1 MIRDSLVFWQKSKF
15 ALHLHANFHDSLK
28 NIEKNS
34 HVFHNNSYICKLN
47 YKIGIKGYSLA
58 IKRIEMENNEQ
69 LTQNPAIEGG
79 IENETT
85 TSKAATKAI
94 DGNEK
99 KKIVK
104 LIQPSILPGK
114 VKVEV
119 NTLVAEMIAETAPV
133 ADEVMPEMVDAAEPD
148 EDELVEDNADLD
160 GLNKLQ
166 LVEMLEELVQDS
178 DVQNIK
184 DKVAAIRLH
193 FNKLNKEDMDNELDQ
208 FLQGGGEAESFQHVE
223 DPIEQRFN
231 AAFGIFKAN
240 RAKQNEDMEKQKVE
254 NLAKKQAILDELK
267 EIIASD
273 DSLKKTYDDF
283 RALQDRW
290 KEIGPV
296 PAAENSNLWNNYH
309 FLVEKFFD
317 KVRIGRELRDLDM
330 KKNLDAKIE
339 LCEKAEELLD
349 EKSITKAFKAL
360 QKLHED
366 WKEVGPVP
374 QDKKDEIWERFK
386 AATDKINQIR
396 REHYAQIEEEQTG
409 NLEAKKAL
417 CEKAEELI
425 AEDYTS
431 VNAWQKKSD
440 ELSEIFGVWKT
451 IGPASKKDNEEIWQ
465 RFRGTMDAFFAKK
478 KEFFATLKDRQTE
491 NLERKTQLCIEAEA
505 LMESTDW
512 KNATEQ
518 IKKLQEEWKTIGPVP
533 KRHTDKIWKR
543 FRAACDTFFN
553 RKNEHFSG
561 RRTEEEANL
570 AAKKALIEE
579 IKAFEIGPSRNENME
594 AIKAFQKRWI
604 EIGYVPM
611 KYKDA
616 INKEYRE
623 LIDGFFD
630 TMRKNQNEAST
641 NEFREMMEGWRDD
654 PNAND
659 RVRRERNTLQT
670 RIQKLRDEIAAMEN
684 NIGFFSNSKN
694 SELMRAEY
702 EKKINKAKD
711 DLKVLEA
718 KLKIAEE

>member
-1 MIRDSLVFWQKSKF
+1 
-15 ALHLHANFHDSLK
+15 
-28 NIEKNS
+28 
-34 HVFHNNSYICKLN
+34 
-47 YKIGIKGYSLA
+47 
-58 IKRIEMENNEQ
+58 MENNEQ
-69 LTQNPAIEGG
+69 LNQDPEVKLG

-85 TSKAATKAI
+85 TKAHKKAI

-104 LIQPSILPGK
+104 LIQPSILPSK
-114 VKVEV
+114 VRIEV
-119 NTLVAEMIAETAPV
+119 NTLMETPAATTPA
-133 ADEVMPEMVDAAEPD
+133 ADEELPEIVQAPEME
-148 EDELVEDNADLD
+148 EEELVEENNELD

-166 LVEMLEELVQDS
+166 LVEMLEELVQDT

-193 FNKLNKEDMDNELDQ
+193 FNKLNKVDMDAEMERFIQD
-208 FLQGGGEAESFQHVE
+208 GGAMESFQHVE
-223 DPIEQRFN
+223 DETEKRFN
-231 AAFGIFKAN
+231 SAFGIFKAN
-240 RAKQNEDMEKQKVE
+240 RAKQNEDLEKQKAE
-254 NLAKKQAILDELK
+254 NLVKKQAILEELK
-267 EIIASD
+267 GIIASD
-273 DSLKKTYDDF
+273 ESLKKTYDDF

-330 KKNLDAKIE
+330 KKNLDLKIE

-360 QKLHED
+360 QKLHEE

-386 AATDKINQIR
+386 AATDKINQFR
-396 REHYAQIEEEQTG
+396 REHYAKIEEEQG
-409 NLEAKKAL
+409 VNLETKKAL
-417 CEKAEELI
+417 CDKAEALL

-440 ELSEIFGVWKT
+440 ELSEIFGIWKSV
-451 IGPASKKDNEEIWQ
+451 GPASKKDNEEIWQ
-465 RFRGTMDAFFAKK
+465 RFRGAMDAFFAKK
-478 KEFFATLKDRQTE
+478 KAFFASLKDRQTE

-505 LMESTDW
+505 LMESTEW
-512 KNATEQ
+512 KKATEQ
-518 IKKLQEEWKTIGPVP
+518 IKKIQEEWKTIGPVP

-543 FRAACDTFFN
+543 FRAACDTFFT

-570 AAKKALIEE
+570 AAKKALLEE
-579 IKAFEIGPSRNENME
+579 IKAFELTPNRNENME

-604 EIGYVPM
+604 EIGFVPM
-611 KYKDA
+611 KHKDA
-616 INKEYRE
+616 INTEYRE
-623 LIDGFFD
+623 LIDGLFD

-641 NEFREMMEGWRDD
+641 NEYREMMEVWKED
-654 PNAND
+654 PNGND
-659 RVRRERNTLQT
+659 KVRRERVTLQN

-718 KLKIAEE
+718 KLKMVEE

>member
-1 MIRDSLVFWQKSKF
+1 
-15 ALHLHANFHDSLK
+15 
-28 NIEKNS
+28 
-34 HVFHNNSYICKLN
+34 
-47 YKIGIKGYSLA
+47 
-58 IKRIEMENNEQ
+58 MENNEQ
-69 LTQNPAIEGG
+69 LTQNPAIEEG

-85 TSKAATKAI
+85 TSKAPKKAI

-104 LIQPSILPGK
+104 LIQSNILPGK
-114 VKVEV
+114 VRIEV
-119 NTLVAEMIAETAPV
+119 NTLVAEAQAETAP
-133 ADEVMPEMVDAAEPD
+133 ADDEVMPEIVEAPEPD
-148 EDELVEDNADLD
+148 EDEMVEDNTDFD
-160 GLNKLQ
+160 GLNKLE
-166 LVEMLEELVQDS
+166 LVEKLEELVQET
-178 DVQNIK
+178 DVQKIK
-184 DKVAAIRLH
+184 DKVSAIRLH
-193 FNKLNKEDMDNELDQ
+193 FNKLNKEDMDNELSQ

-231 AAFGIFKAN
+231 TAFGIYKVN
-240 RAKQNEDMEKQKVE
+240 RAKQNEDIEKQKQE
-254 NLAKKQAILDELK
+254 NLTKKQAILDELRG
-267 EIIASD
+267 ILASD
-273 DSLKKTYDDF
+273 DMLKKTYDDF

-290 KEIGPV
+290 KEIGSV

-317 KVRIGRELRDLDM
+317 KIKMERELRDLDM

-396 REHYAQIEEEQTG
+396 REHYAQLEEEQTG

-451 IGPASKKDNEEIWQ
+451 VGPAGKKENEEIWQ
-465 RFRGTMDAFFAKK
+465 RFRASMDAFFAKK

-505 LMESTDW
+505 LMDSTEW

-518 IKKLQEEWKTIGPVP
+518 MKKLQEEWKTIGPVP

-570 AAKKALIEE
+570 AAKKALLEE
-579 IKAFEIGPSRNENME
+579 IKAFELGTSRNENMD

-611 KYKDA
+611 KQKDA

-623 LIDGFFD
+623 LIDGLFD

-641 NEFREMMEGWRDD
+641 NEFREMMESWKDD
-654 PNAND
+654 PNAGD
-659 RVRRERNTLQT
+659 RVRKEGNKLQT
-670 RIQKLRDEIAAMEN
+670 RIQKLREEIAVLEN
-684 NIGFFSNSKN
+684 TIGFFSNSKN

-702 EKKINKAKD
+702 EKKINKAKE
-711 DLKVLEA
+711 DLKVLED

>member
-1 MIRDSLVFWQKSKF
+1 
-15 ALHLHANFHDSLK
+15 
-28 NIEKNS
+28 
-34 HVFHNNSYICKLN
+34 
-47 YKIGIKGYSLA
+47 
-58 IKRIEMENNEQ
+58 MENNEQ
-69 LTQNPAIEGG
+69 LAQNPSTNEGV
-79 IENETT
+79 ENEQITK
-85 TSKAATKAI
+85 KAAKKAI
-94 DGNEK
+94 DANEK

-104 LIQPSILPGK
+104 LIQPNILPGK
-114 VKVEV
+114 VRIDVA
-119 NTLVAEMIAETAPV
+119 TLGAEEKPETSPL
-133 ADEVMPEMVDAAEPD
+133 ADEVMPDIVEAPEMD
-148 EDELVEDNADLD
+148 EDEDVEDIALD

-178 DVQNIK
+178 DIQNIK

-240 RAKQNEDMEKQKVE
+240 RAKQNEDLEKQKVE
-254 NLAKKQAILDELK
+254 NLSKKQAILDELK

-273 DSLKKTYDDF
+273 ESLKKTYDDF
-283 RALQDRW
+283 HALQDRW

-330 KKNLDAKIE
+330 KKNLDSKIE

-396 REHYAQIEEEQTG
+396 REHYSKIEEEQTS
-409 NLEAKKAL
+409 NLETKKAL
-417 CEKAEELI
+417 CDKAEELI
-425 AEDYTS
+425 AEDYQS
-431 VNAWQKKSD
+431 VNAWQKKST
-440 ELSEIFGVWKT
+440 ELAEIFGIWKT
-451 IGPASKKDNEEIWQ
+451 VGPASKKDNEEIWQ
-465 RFRGTMDAFFAKK
+465 RFRGTMDTFFAKK
-478 KEFFATLKDRQTE
+478 KAFFAGLKDRQTE

-505 LMESTDW
+505 LMDSSEW
-512 KNATEQ
+512 KTVTEQ
-518 IKKLQEEWKTIGPVP
+518 MKKLQEEWKTIGPVP

-561 RRTEEEANL
+561 RRTEEDANL

-579 IKAFEIGPSRNENME
+579 IKAFQLTPSRNENME

-611 KYKDA
+611 KHKDA

-623 LIDGFFD
+623 LIDGLFD
-630 TMRKNQNEAST
+630 MMRKNQNEAST
-641 NEFREMMEGWRDD
+641 NEFREMMEGWKDD
-654 PNAND
+654 PSAND
-659 RVRRERNTLQT
+659 KVRRERLTLQN

-702 EKKINKAKD
+702 EKKINKAKE

>member
-1 MIRDSLVFWQKSKF
+1 
-15 ALHLHANFHDSLK
+15 
-28 NIEKNS
+28 
-34 HVFHNNSYICKLN
+34 
-47 YKIGIKGYSLA
+47 
-58 IKRIEMENNEQ
+58 MENNEQ
-69 LTQNPAIEGG
+69 LNQNSPVIEGM
-79 IENETT
+79 ENEM
-85 TSKAATKAI
+85 TSKASKKAI

-114 VKVEV
+114 VRIEV
-119 NTLVAEMIAETAPV
+119 QTLVAEQGEAPV
-133 ADEVMPEMVDAAEPD
+133 PDDETMPEMLDVPEPD
-148 EDELVEDNADLD
+148 EEELEEDNADLD

-178 DVQNIK
+178 DVQKIK

-193 FNKLNKEDMDNELDQ
+193 FNKLNKEDMDNELSE
-208 FLQGGGEAESFQHVE
+208 FLKGGGEAESYQHVE

-240 RAKQNEDMEKQKVE
+240 RARQNEDLEKQKLE

-296 PAAENSNLWNNYH
+296 PAAENANLWNNYH

-349 EKSITKAFKAL
+349 EKSISKSFKEL
-360 QKLHED
+360 QKLHEE
-366 WKEVGPVP
+366 WKEIGPVP

-396 REHYAQIEEEQTG
+396 REHYSKIEEEQNA

-417 CEKAEELI
+417 CEKAEEI
-425 AEDYTS
+425 VNEDYQS
-431 VNAWQKKSD
+431 VNAWQKKSA
-440 ELSEIFGVWKT
+440 ELSELFGVWKT
-451 IGPASKKDNEEIWQ
+451 IGPASKKDNEDIWQ
-465 RFRGTMDAFFAKK
+465 RFRGSMDSFFAKK
-478 KEFFATLKDRQTE
+478 KDFFSSLKDRQTE

-512 KNATEQ
+512 KNATDQ
-518 IKKLQEEWKTIGPVP
+518 MKKLQEEWKTIGPVP

-543 FRAACDTFFN
+543 FRAACDTFFT

-570 AAKKALIEE
+570 AAKKALLVE
-579 IKAFEIGPSRNENME
+579 IRAYELTPSRNENME

-611 KYKDA
+611 KYKEA

-641 NEFREMMEGWRDD
+641 NEFREMMEGWKDD
-654 PNAND
+654 PSAND
-659 RVRRERNTLQT
+659 KVRRERNTLQT
-670 RIQKLRDEIAAMEN
+670 RIQKLRDEIAVLEN

-702 EKKINKAKD
+702 EKKINKAKE
-711 DLKVLEA
+711 DLKVLED

>member
-1 MIRDSLVFWQKSKF
+1 
-15 ALHLHANFHDSLK
+15 
-28 NIEKNS
+28 
-34 HVFHNNSYICKLN
+34 
-47 YKIGIKGYSLA
+47 
-58 IKRIEMENNEQ
+58 MENNEQ

-85 TSKAATKAI
+85 TSKAAMKAI

-254 NLAKKQAILDELK
+254 NLTKKQAILDELK

-702 EKKINKAKD
+702 EKKINKAKE

>member
-1 MIRDSLVFWQKSKF
+1 M
-15 ALHLHANFHDSLK
+15 
-28 NIEKNS
+28 
-34 HVFHNNSYICKLN
+34 
-47 YKIGIKGYSLA
+47 A

-431 VNAWQKKSD
+431 VNA
-440 ELSEIFGVWKT
+440 
-451 IGPASKKDNEEIWQ
+451 
-465 RFRGTMDAFFAKK
+465 
-478 KEFFATLKDRQTE
+478 
-491 NLERKTQLCIEAEA
+491 
-505 LMESTDW
+505 
-512 KNATEQ
+512 
-518 IKKLQEEWKTIGPVP
+518 
-533 KRHTDKIWKR
+533 
-543 FRAACDTFFN
+543 
-553 RKNEHFSG
+553 
-561 RRTEEEANL
+561 
-570 AAKKALIEE
+570 
-579 IKAFEIGPSRNENME
+579 
-594 AIKAFQKRWI
+594 
-604 EIGYVPM
+604 
-611 KYKDA
+611 
-616 INKEYRE
+616 
-623 LIDGFFD
+623 
-630 TMRKNQNEAST
+630 
-641 NEFREMMEGWRDD
+641 
-654 PNAND
+654 
-659 RVRRERNTLQT
+659 
-670 RIQKLRDEIAAMEN
+670 
-684 NIGFFSNSKN
+684 
-694 SELMRAEY
+694 
-702 EKKINKAKD
+702 
-711 DLKVLEA
+711 
-718 KLKIAEE
+718 

>member
-1 MIRDSLVFWQKSKF
+1 
-15 ALHLHANFHDSLK
+15 
-28 NIEKNS
+28 
-34 HVFHNNSYICKLN
+34 
-47 YKIGIKGYSLA
+47 
-58 IKRIEMENNEQ
+58 MENNEQ
-69 LTQNPAIEGG
+69 LNQNPAIKEG

-85 TSKAATKAI
+85 TSKAHKKAI

-104 LIQPSILPGK
+104 LIQPSILPSK
-114 VKVEV
+114 VRIEV
-119 NTLVAEMIAETAPV
+119 KTLVEEVLAELAPV
-133 ADEVMPEMVDAAEPD
+133 VDEVVPEMENVPEIED
-148 EDELVEDNADLD
+148 EELVEDNNELD

-178 DVQNIK
+178 DVQKIK
-184 DKVAAIRLH
+184 EKVAAIRLH
-193 FNKLNKEDMDNELDQ
+193 FNKLNKEDLDNELDQ

-231 AAFGIFKAN
+231 TAFGIFKTN

-254 NLAKKQAILDELK
+254 NLAKKQAILEELK

-309 FLVEKFFD
+309 FFVEKFFD

-330 KKNLDAKIE
+330 KKNLDAKID

-366 WKEVGPVP
+366 WKEIGPVP
-374 QDKKDEIWERFK
+374 QEKKDEIWERFK
-386 AATDKINQIR
+386 SATDKINQIR
-396 REHYAQIEEEQTG
+396 REHYSKIEEEQGT
-409 NLEAKKAL
+409 NLEAKKTL

-431 VNAWQKKSD
+431 VNAWQKKST

-451 IGPASKKDNEEIWQ
+451 VGPASKKDNEEIWQ
-465 RFRGTMDAFFAKK
+465 RFRGAMDTFFAKK
-478 KEFFATLKDRQTE
+478 KAFFATLKDRQTE

-505 LMESTDW
+505 LMESTEW
-512 KNATEQ
+512 KNTTEQ
-518 IKKLQEEWKTIGPVP
+518 MKKLQEEWKTIGPVP
-533 KRHTDKIWKR
+533 KRHADKIWKR
-543 FRAACDTFFN
+543 FRAACDTFFT

-570 AAKKALIEE
+570 TAKKALIEE
-579 IKAFEIGPSRNENME
+579 IKAFELSPNRNENMD

-611 KYKDA
+611 KHKDA

-623 LIDGFFD
+623 LIDGLFD
-630 TMRKNQNEAST
+630 MMRKNQNEAST
-641 NEFREMMEGWRDD
+641 NEFREMMETWKDD
-654 PNAND
+654 PNAGD
-659 RVRRERNTLQT
+659 RVRKEGNKLQT
-670 RIQKLRDEIAAMEN
+670 RIQKLREEIAVLEN

-702 EKKINKAKD
+702 EKKINKAKE
-711 DLKVLEA
+711 DLKVLEE

>member
-1 MIRDSLVFWQKSKF
+1 MYNRVKATLI
-15 ALHLHANFHDSLK
+15 
-28 NIEKNS
+28 
-34 HVFHNNSYICKLN
+34 
-47 YKIGIKGYSLA
+47 

-69 LTQNPAIEGG
+69 LTQNPAIEEG

-85 TSKAATKAI
+85 TSKASKKAI

-114 VKVEV
+114 VRIEV
-119 NTLVAEMIAETAPV
+119 NTLVADATAEPAPAV
-133 ADEVMPEMVDAAEPD
+133 DEVMPEMMENPELD
-148 EDELVEDNADLD
+148 EEELVEDNADLD

-178 DVQNIK
+178 DIQKIK
-184 DKVAAIRLH
+184 DKVAAVRLH
-193 FNKLNKEDMDNELDQ
+193 FNALNKEDMDNELSQ

-254 NLAKKQAILDELK
+254 NLAKKQSILEELK

-273 DSLKKTYDDF
+273 DTLKKTYDDF

-296 PAAENSNLWNNYH
+296 PPAENSNLWNNYH

-330 KKNLDAKIE
+330 KKNLDAKID

-386 AATDKINQIR
+386 AATDKINAIR
-396 REHYAQIEEEQTG
+396 REHYSKIEEEQTA
-409 NLEAKKAL
+409 NLEAKKTL
-417 CEKAEELI
+417 CEKAEELV
-425 AEDYTS
+425 AEAYTS
-431 VNAWQKKSD
+431 VNAWQKKST
-440 ELSEIFGVWKT
+440 ELSDIFGVWKT
-451 IGPASKKDNEEIWQ
+451 VGPASKKDNEEIWQ
-465 RFRGTMDAFFAKK
+465 RFRGTMDKFFAMK
-478 KEFFATLKDRQTE
+478 KEFFASLKDKQTE

-505 LMESTDW
+505 LMDSTDW

-518 IKKLQEEWKTIGPVP
+518 MKKLQEEWKTIGPVP
-533 KRHTDKIWKR
+533 KRHADKIWKR

-570 AAKKALIEE
+570 AAKKALLEE
-579 IKAFEIGPSRNENME
+579 IKAFKVGPNRNENME

-611 KYKDA
+611 KHKDA

-641 NEFREMMEGWRDD
+641 NEFREMMDTWKDD

-659 RVRRERNTLQT
+659 KVRRERNTLQN

-702 EKKINKAKD
+702 EKKINKAKE
-711 DLKVLEA
+711 DLKVLEE

>member
-1 MIRDSLVFWQKSKF
+1 
-15 ALHLHANFHDSLK
+15 
-28 NIEKNS
+28 
-34 HVFHNNSYICKLN
+34 
-47 YKIGIKGYSLA
+47 
-58 IKRIEMENNEQ
+58 MENNEQ
-69 LTQNPAIEGG
+69 LTQNPTIEEG
-79 IENETT
+79 IENETMT
-85 TSKAATKAI
+85 AKTPKKVI

-104 LIQPSILPGK
+104 LIQPSILPSK
-114 VKVEV
+114 VRIEV
-119 NTLVAEMIAETAPV
+119 NTLVGETITETTPV
-133 ADEVMPEMVDAAEPD
+133 ADEVMPEMVDAPEPD
-148 EDELVEDNADLD
+148 EEELVEDNADLD

-178 DVQNIK
+178 DVQSIK

-208 FLQGGGEAESFQHVE
+208 FLQSGGEAESFQHVE
-223 DPIEQRFN
+223 DSAEQRFN

-240 RAKQNEDMEKQKVE
+240 RAKQNEDMEKQKLE
-254 NLAKKQAILDELK
+254 NLAKKQAILEELK

-283 RALQDRW
+283 RGLQDRW

-296 PAAENSNLWNNYH
+296 PSTENSNLWNNYH

-360 QKLHED
+360 QKLHEE

-396 REHYAQIEEEQTG
+396 REHYAQIEEEQSS

-425 AEDYTS
+425 AEDYAS

-440 ELSEIFGVWKT
+440 ELSEIFNVWKT

-465 RFRGTMDAFFAKK
+465 RFRGTMDTFFAKK
-478 KEFFATLKDRQTE
+478 KAFFATLKDRQTE

-505 LMESTDW
+505 LMESADW

-543 FRAACDTFFN
+543 FRAACDTFFTH
-553 RKNEHFSG
+553 KNEHFSG

-570 AAKKALIEE
+570 AAKKSLLEE
-579 IKAFEIGPSRNENME
+579 IKAFEIGPNRNENME

-611 KYKDA
+611 KHKDA

-702 EKKINKAKD
+702 EKKINKAKE

>member
-1 MIRDSLVFWQKSKF
+1 
-15 ALHLHANFHDSLK
+15 
-28 NIEKNS
+28 
-34 HVFHNNSYICKLN
+34 
-47 YKIGIKGYSLA
+47 
-58 IKRIEMENNEQ
+58 MENNEQ
-69 LTQNPAIEGG
+69 LNQNSPVSEGM
-79 IENETT
+79 ENETT
-85 TSKAATKAI
+85 SKAPKKAI

-114 VKVEV
+114 VRIEAK
-119 NTLVAEMIAETAPV
+119 TLTEEAMAEKAPV
-133 ADEVMPEMVDAAEPD
+133 TDEVIPEMVDLPEQDD
-148 EDELVEDNADLD
+148 EEVLEDNTDLD

-193 FNKLNKEDMDNELDQ
+193 FNKLNKEDMDNELEK
-208 FLQGGGEAESFQHVE
+208 FLQGGGEADSFQHVE
-223 DPIEQRFN
+223 DSVEQRFN
-231 AAFGIFKAN
+231 AAFGIFKNN
-240 RAKQNEDMEKQKVE
+240 RAKQNEDLEKQKQD
-254 NLAKKQAILDELK
+254 NLAKKQGILDELK
-267 EIIASD
+267 EIIASEE
-273 DSLKKTYDDF
+273 SLKKTYDDF

-296 PAAENSNLWNNYH
+296 PAADNANLWNNYH

-366 WKEVGPVP
+366 WKEIGPVP

-386 AATDKINQIR
+386 AATDKINAIR
-396 REHYAQIEEEQTG
+396 REHYAKIEEEQTA

-417 CEKAEELI
+417 CEKAEEI
-425 AEDYTS
+425 VGEDYPS
-431 VNAWQKKSD
+431 VNAWQKKST

-451 IGPASKKDNEEIWQ
+451 VGPAGKKENEEIWQ
-465 RFRGTMDAFFAKK
+465 RFRGAMDSFFAKK
-478 KEFFATLKDRQTE
+478 KAFFAGLKDRQTE
-491 NLERKTQLCIEAEA
+491 NLERKTQLCLEAEA
-505 LMESTDW
+505 LMESTEW

-518 IKKLQEEWKTIGPVP
+518 MKKLQEEWKTIGPVP

-543 FRAACDTFFN
+543 FRAACDTFFT

-561 RRTEEEANL
+561 RRTEEDANL
-570 AAKKALIEE
+570 AAKRALLDE
-579 IKAFEIGPSRNENME
+579 IKAFELGTNRNENMD

-611 KYKDA
+611 KHKDA

-623 LIDGFFD
+623 LIDGLFD

-641 NEFREMMEGWRDD
+641 NEFREMMESWKDD
-654 PNAND
+654 PNAGD
-659 RVRRERNTLQT
+659 RVRREGNKLQT
-670 RIQKLRDEIAAMEN
+670 RIQKLRDEIAVLEN
-684 NIGFFSNSKN
+684 NIGFFAKSKN
-694 SELMRAEY
+694 AELMRAEY
-702 EKKINKAKD
+702 EKKINKAKE
-711 DLKVLEA
+711 DLKVLEE

>member
-1 MIRDSLVFWQKSKF
+1 
-15 ALHLHANFHDSLK
+15 
-28 NIEKNS
+28 
-34 HVFHNNSYICKLN
+34 
-47 YKIGIKGYSLA
+47 
-58 IKRIEMENNEQ
+58 MENNEQ
-69 LTQNPAIEGG
+69 LNQNSVVNEGV
-79 IENETT
+79 ENEQI
-85 TSKAATKAI
+85 TSKAQKKAI
-94 DGNEK
+94 DANEK

-104 LIQPSILPGK
+104 LIQPSILPAK
-114 VKVEV
+114 VRIDVHTLMAEEKAEV
-119 NTLVAEMIAETAPV
+119 AP
-133 ADEVMPEMVDAAEPD
+133 ATDEVIPEMENAPEVDE
-148 EDELVEDNADLD
+148 EELEEDNVELE

-166 LVEMLEELVQDS
+166 LVEMLEELVQDTEI
-178 DVQNIK
+178 QNIK
-184 DKVAAIRLH
+184 DKVSAIRLH

-208 FLQGGGEAESFQHVE
+208 FLKGGGEAESYQHVE

-240 RAKQNEDMEKQKVE
+240 RAKQNEDLEKQKVE

-273 DSLKKTYDDF
+273 ETLKKTYDDF

-290 KEIGPV
+290 KEIGSV

-330 KKNLDAKIE
+330 KKNLDAKID

-396 REHYAQIEEEQTG
+396 REHYSKIEEEQTA
-409 NLEAKKAL
+409 NLETKKAL
-417 CEKAEELI
+417 CDKAEELV
-425 AEDYTS
+425 AENYQS
-431 VNAWQKKSD
+431 VNAWQKKST
-440 ELSEIFGVWKT
+440 ELSEIFDVWKT
-451 IGPASKKDNEEIWQ
+451 VGPAGKKDNEEIWQ
-465 RFRGTMDAFFAKK
+465 RFRGTMDTFFAMKK
-478 KEFFATLKDRQTE
+478 AFFATLKDRQTE
-491 NLERKTQLCIEAEA
+491 NLERKTQLCIEAEG
-505 LMESTDW
+505 LMDSTEW
-512 KNATEQ
+512 KTATEQ

-533 KRHTDKIWKR
+533 KRHADKIWKR

-570 AAKKALIEE
+570 ASKKALLDE
-579 IKAFEIGPSRNENME
+579 IKAFELTTSRNENMD

-604 EIGYVPM
+604 EIGFVPM
-611 KYKDA
+611 KYKDS

-623 LIDGFFD
+623 LIDGLFD

-641 NEFREMMEGWRDD
+641 NDFREMMETWKDD

-659 RVRRERNTLQT
+659 KVRRERNTLQT

-702 EKKINKAKD
+702 EKKINKAKE

>member
-1 MIRDSLVFWQKSKF
+1 
-15 ALHLHANFHDSLK
+15 
-28 NIEKNS
+28 
-34 HVFHNNSYICKLN
+34 
-47 YKIGIKGYSLA
+47 
-58 IKRIEMENNEQ
+58 MENNEQ
-69 LTQNPAIEGG
+69 LTQNPAIEEG

-85 TSKAATKAI
+85 TSKAPKNAI

-114 VKVEV
+114 VRIEV
-119 NTLVAEMIAETAPV
+119 KTLMDGVKTETAPL
-133 ADEVMPEMVDAAEPD
+133 ADEVIPEMENAPEIDD
-148 EDELVEDNADLD
+148 EELVEDNNELD

-166 LVEMLEELVQDS
+166 LVVMLEELVQNVDIQS
-178 DVQNIK
+178 IK

-193 FNKLNKEDMDNELDQ
+193 FNKLNKEDLDNELDQ

-231 AAFGIFKAN
+231 TAFGIFKAN
-240 RAKQNEDMEKQKVE
+240 RAKQNEDLEKQKLE

-296 PAAENSNLWNNYH
+296 PATENSNLWNNYH

-366 WKEVGPVP
+366 WKEIGPVP
-374 QDKKDEIWERFK
+374 QEKKDEIWERFK

-396 REHYAQIEEEQTG
+396 REHYSKIEEEQG
-409 NLEAKKAL
+409 ANLEAKKTL

-431 VNAWQKKSD
+431 VNAWQKKST

-451 IGPASKKDNEEIWQ
+451 VGPASKKDNEEIWQ
-465 RFRGTMDAFFAKK
+465 RFRGAMDTFFAKK
-478 KEFFATLKDRQTE
+478 KAFFATLKDRQTE

-505 LMESTDW
+505 LMDSTEW
-512 KNATEQ
+512 KNTTEQ
-518 IKKLQEEWKTIGPVP
+518 MKKLQEEWKTIGPVP
-533 KRHTDKIWKR
+533 KRHADKIWKR
-543 FRAACDTFFN
+543 FRAACDNFFT

-561 RRTEEEANL
+561 RRTEEETNL

-579 IKAFEIGPSRNENME
+579 IKAFELGPNRNENMD
-594 AIKAFQKRWI
+594 ALKAFQKRWI

-611 KYKDA
+611 KYKDT

-623 LIDGFFD
+623 LIDGYFD
-630 TMRKNQNEAST
+630 MMRKNQNEAST
-641 NEFREMMEGWRDD
+641 NEFREMMEGWKDD
-654 PNAND
+654 PNAGE
-659 RVRRERNTLQT
+659 RVRKESSKLQI
-670 RIQKLRDEIAAMEN
+670 RIQKLREEISVLEN

-702 EKKINKAKD
+702 EKKINKAKE
-711 DLKVLEA
+711 DLKVLEE

>member
-1 MIRDSLVFWQKSKF
+1 MYNKVSRRILILDFLGRKQ
-15 ALHLHANFHDSLK
+15 
-28 NIEKNS
+28 
-34 HVFHNNSYICKLN
+34 
-47 YKIGIKGYSLA
+47 
-58 IKRIEMENNEQ
+58 RIEMENNEQ
-69 LTQNPAIEGG
+69 LNQNSPVSEGM
-79 IENETT
+79 ENEKK
-85 TSKAATKAI
+85 TSKAPKKAI

-114 VKVEV
+114 VRIEV
-119 NTLVAEMIAETAPV
+119 NTLVVEPQQAPV
-133 ADEVMPEMVDAAEPD
+133 VDEELPEIVNAPEMEEDEV
-148 EDELVEDNADLD
+148 VEENNEFE

-166 LVEMLEELVQDS
+166 LVEMLEELVQDA

-184 DKVAAIRLH
+184 DKVAAVRLH
-193 FNKLNKEDMDNELDQ
+193 FNKLNKEDMDNELDR
-208 FLQGGGEAESFQHVE
+208 FIQGGGEAESFQHVE

-231 AAFGIFKAN
+231 TAFGIFKAN
-240 RAKQNEDMEKQKVE
+240 RAKQNEDMEKQKTE

-273 DSLKKTYDDF
+273 ESLKKTYDDF

-330 KKNLDAKIE
+330 KKNLDSKIE

-360 QKLHED
+360 QKLHEE

-374 QDKKDEIWERFK
+374 QEKKDEIWERFK

-396 REHYAQIEEEQTG
+396 REHYAKIEEEQAG
-409 NLEAKKAL
+409 NLETKKAL
-417 CEKAEELI
+417 CDKAEELI
-425 AEDYTS
+425 AEEYTS
-431 VNAWQKKSD
+431 VNAWQKKSN
-440 ELSEIFGVWKT
+440 ELSEIFNVWKT
-451 IGPASKKDNEEIWQ
+451 VGPASKKDNEEIWQ
-465 RFRGTMDAFFAKK
+465 RFRGAMDTFFAKK
-478 KEFFATLKDRQTE
+478 KAFFASLKDRQTE

-505 LMESTDW
+505 LMESTEW

-518 IKKLQEEWKTIGPVP
+518 MKKLQEEWKTIGPVP

-579 IKAFEIGPSRNENME
+579 IKAFEIGPNRNENME

-611 KYKDA
+611 KHKDA

-623 LIDGFFD
+623 LIDGLFD

-641 NEFREMMEGWRDD
+641 NEFREMMEGWKDD
-654 PNAND
+654 PTAND

-702 EKKINKAKD
+702 EKKINKAKE

>member
-1 MIRDSLVFWQKSKF
+1 
-15 ALHLHANFHDSLK
+15 
-28 NIEKNS
+28 
-34 HVFHNNSYICKLN
+34 
-47 YKIGIKGYSLA
+47 
-58 IKRIEMENNEQ
+58 MENNEQ
-69 LTQNPAIEGG
+69 LNQNSPVNEG
-79 IENETT
+79 IENEQITT
-85 TSKAATKAI
+85 KAAKKAI
-94 DGNEK
+94 DANEK
-99 KKIVK
+99 KKIIK

-114 VKVEV
+114 VRIEV
-119 NTLVAEMIAETAPV
+119 ATLMGEEKTETAPV
-133 ADEVMPEMVDAAEPD
+133 SDEVLPDIVEAPEQE
-148 EDELVEDNADLD
+148 EDEVVEDTDLD

-166 LVEMLEELVQDS
+166 LVELLEELVQNPDIQS
-178 DVQNIK
+178 IK
-184 DKVAAIRLH
+184 DKVSAIRLH

-208 FLQGGGEAESFQHVE
+208 FLQGGGEAESYQHVE
-223 DPIEQRFN
+223 DSIEQRFN
-231 AAFGIFKAN
+231 TAFGLFKAN
-240 RAKQNEDMEKQKVE
+240 RAKQTEDLEKQKVE

-273 DSLKKTYDDF
+273 DTLKKTYDDF

-296 PAAENSNLWNNYH
+296 PTAENSNLWNTYH

-330 KKNLDAKIE
+330 KKNLDMKIE

-360 QKLHED
+360 QKLHEE

-374 QDKKDEIWERFK
+374 QDKKDEIWDRFK
-386 AATDKINQIR
+386 SATDKINQIR
-396 REHYAQIEEEQTG
+396 REHYAQLEEEQTA
-409 NLEAKKAL
+409 NLEAKKTL

-425 AEDYTS
+425 AEDYAS

-451 IGPASKKDNEEIWQ
+451 VGPAGKKENEEIWQ
-465 RFRGTMDAFFAKK
+465 RFRTAMDTFFAKK
-478 KEFFATLKDRQTE
+478 KTFFATLKDRQTE

-505 LMESTDW
+505 LMESTEW
-512 KNATEQ
+512 KKATEQ
-518 IKKLQEEWKTIGPVP
+518 FKKLQEEWKTIGPVP

-543 FRAACDTFFN
+543 FRAACDAFFN

-561 RRTEEEANL
+561 RRTEEDANL

-579 IKAFEIGPSRNENME
+579 IKAFQLTPSRNENME

-611 KYKDA
+611 KHKDA

-623 LIDGFFD
+623 LIDGLFD

-641 NEFREMMEGWRDD
+641 NEFREMLEGWKDD
-654 PNAND
+654 PSAND
-659 RVRRERNTLQT
+659 KVRRERNTLQT

-702 EKKINKAKD
+702 EKKINKAKE
-711 DLKVLEA
+711 DLKVLED
-718 KLKIAEE
+718 KLKIVEN

>member
-1 MIRDSLVFWQKSKF
+1 MI
-15 ALHLHANFHDSLK
+15 
-28 NIEKNS
+28 
-34 HVFHNNSYICKLN
+34 
-47 YKIGIKGYSLA
+47 

-69 LTQNPAIEGG
+69 LNQNSPVSEGM
-79 IENETT
+79 ENETT
-85 TSKAATKAI
+85 SKAPKKAI

-114 VKVEV
+114 VRIEAK
-119 NTLVAEMIAETAPV
+119 TLTEEAMAETAPV
-133 ADEVMPEMVDAAEPD
+133 TDEVIPEMVDLPEQDD
-148 EDELVEDNADLD
+148 EEVVEDNTDLD

-193 FNKLNKEDMDNELDQ
+193 FNKLNKEDVDNELEK
-208 FLQGGGEAESFQHVE
+208 FLQGGGEADSFQHVE
-223 DPIEQRFN
+223 DPVEQRFN
-231 AAFGIFKAN
+231 AAFGIFKNN
-240 RAKQNEDMEKQKVE
+240 RAKQNEDLEKQKQD
-254 NLAKKQAILDELK
+254 NLAKKQGILDELK
-267 EIIASD
+267 EIIASEE
-273 DSLKKTYDDF
+273 SLKKTYDDF

-296 PAAENSNLWNNYH
+296 PAADNANLWNNYH

-366 WKEVGPVP
+366 WKEIGPVP

-386 AATDKINQIR
+386 AATDKINAIR
-396 REHYAQIEEEQTG
+396 REHYAKIEEEQTA

-417 CEKAEELI
+417 CEKAEEI
-425 AEDYTS
+425 VGEDYPS
-431 VNAWQKKSD
+431 VNAWQKKST

-451 IGPASKKDNEEIWQ
+451 VGPAGKKENEEIWQ
-465 RFRGTMDAFFAKK
+465 RFRGAMDSFFAKK
-478 KEFFATLKDRQTE
+478 KAFFAGLKDRQTE
-491 NLERKTQLCIEAEA
+491 NLERKTQLCLEAEA
-505 LMESTDW
+505 LMESTEW

-518 IKKLQEEWKTIGPVP
+518 MKKLQEEWKTIGPVP

-543 FRAACDTFFN
+543 FRAACDTFFT

-561 RRTEEEANL
+561 RRTEEDANL
-570 AAKKALIEE
+570 AAKRALLDE
-579 IKAFEIGPSRNENME
+579 IKAFELGTNRNENMD

-611 KYKDA
+611 KHKDA

-623 LIDGFFD
+623 LIDGLFD

-641 NEFREMMEGWRDD
+641 NEFREMMESWKDD
-654 PNAND
+654 PNAGD
-659 RVRRERNTLQT
+659 RVRREGNKLQT
-670 RIQKLRDEIAAMEN
+670 RIQKLRDEIAVLEN
-684 NIGFFSNSKN
+684 NIGFFAKSKN
-694 SELMRAEY
+694 AELMRAEY
-702 EKKINKAKD
+702 EKKINKAKE
-711 DLKVLEA
+711 DLKVLEE

>member
-1 MIRDSLVFWQKSKF
+1 
-15 ALHLHANFHDSLK
+15 
-28 NIEKNS
+28 
-34 HVFHNNSYICKLN
+34 
-47 YKIGIKGYSLA
+47 
-58 IKRIEMENNEQ
+58 MENNEQ
-69 LTQNPAIEGG
+69 LNQNSPVSEGM
-79 IENETT
+79 ENETT
-85 TSKAATKAI
+85 SKAPKKAI

-104 LIQPSILPGK
+104 LIQPNILPSK
-114 VKVEV
+114 VRIEV
-119 NTLVAEMIAETAPV
+119 NTLVADSEPQPVPEPV
-133 ADEVMPEMVDAAEPD
+133 AEEELPEMANLPEAD
-148 EDELVEDNADLD
+148 EEEMVEDNADLE

-166 LVEMLEELVQDS
+166 LVEMLEELVQNT
-178 DVQNIK
+178 DVQGIK

-193 FNKLNKEDMDNELDQ
+193 FNELNKEDMDNELSQ
-208 FLQGGGEAESFQHVE
+208 FLQGGGDAESFQHVE

-240 RAKQNEDMEKQKVE
+240 RAKQNEDLEKQKVE
-254 NLAKKQAILDELK
+254 NLAKKQAILEELK

-273 DSLKKTYDDF
+273 DTLKKTYDDF
-283 RALQDRW
+283 RTLQDRW

-349 EKSITKAFKAL
+349 EKSITKAFKEL
-360 QKLHED
+360 QKLHES
-366 WKEVGPVP
+366 WKEIGPVP

-396 REHYAQIEEEQTG
+396 REHYAKIEEEQSA

-417 CEKAEELI
+417 CEKADEI
-425 AEDYTS
+425 VNEDYQS

-440 ELSEIFGVWKT
+440 ELSEVFGVWKT

-465 RFRGTMDAFFAKK
+465 RFRGTMDTFFAKK
-478 KEFFATLKDRQTE
+478 KAFFAGLKDRQTE

-505 LMESTDW
+505 LMESTEW

-518 IKKLQEEWKTIGPVP
+518 MKKLQEEWKTIGPVP

-543 FRAACDTFFN
+543 FRAACDTFFS

-561 RRTEEEANL
+561 RRTEEDANL
-570 AAKKALIEE
+570 AAKKALLEE
-579 IKAFEIGPSRNENME
+579 IKAFELTPSRNENME

-611 KYKDA
+611 KHKDA

-623 LIDGFFD
+623 IIDGLFD
-630 TMRKNQNEAST
+630 AMRKNQNEAST
-641 NEFREMMEGWRDD
+641 NEFREMMSSWKDD
-654 PNAND
+654 PNAGD
-659 RVRRERNTLQT
+659 RVRREGNKLQT

-694 SELMRAEY
+694 SEMMRAEI
-702 EKKINKAKD
+702 EKKINQAKE
-711 DLKVLEA
+711 DLKVLEE

>member
-1 MIRDSLVFWQKSKF
+1 MII
-15 ALHLHANFHDSLK
+15 N
-28 NIEKNS
+28 
-34 HVFHNNSYICKLN
+34 
-47 YKIGIKGYSLA
+47 
-58 IKRIEMENNEQ
+58 RIEMENNEQ
-69 LTQNPAIEGG
+69 LTQNPAIEEG

-85 TSKAATKAI
+85 TSKTPKKAI

-114 VKVEV
+114 VRIEV
-119 NTLVAEMIAETAPV
+119 NTLLAETSAESAPA
-133 ADEVMPEMVDAAEPD
+133 ADEVMPEMMETPEMD
-148 EDELVEDNADLD
+148 EEELVEDNADLD

-166 LVEMLEELVQDS
+166 LVEMLEELVQDA
-178 DVQNIK
+178 DVQKIK
-184 DKVAAIRLH
+184 DKVAAVRLH
-193 FNKLNKEDMDNELDQ
+193 FNTLNKEDMDNELSQ

-240 RAKQNEDMEKQKVE
+240 RAKQNEDMEKQKGE
-254 NLAKKQAILDELK
+254 NLVKKQAILEELK

-273 DSLKKTYDDF
+273 ESLKKTYDDF

-296 PAAENSNLWNNYH
+296 PPAENSNLWNNYH

-330 KKNLDAKIE
+330 KKNLDAKID

-349 EKSITKAFKAL
+349 ESSITKAFKAL
-360 QKLHED
+360 QKLHEE

-386 AATDKINQIR
+386 AATDKINAIR
-396 REHYAQIEEEQTG
+396 REHYSKIEEEQTT

-425 AEDYTS
+425 AEAYTS
-431 VNAWQKKSD
+431 VNAWQKKST
-440 ELSEIFGVWKT
+440 ELSDIFGVWKT
-451 IGPASKKDNEEIWQ
+451 VGPAGKKENEEIWQ
-465 RFRGTMDAFFAKK
+465 RFRSTMDKFFAMK
-478 KEFFATLKDRQTE
+478 KEFFASLKDKQTE
-491 NLERKTQLCIEAEA
+491 NLERKIQLCIEAEA

-533 KRHTDKIWKR
+533 KRHADKIWKR

-570 AAKKALIEE
+570 ASKKALLEE
-579 IKAFEIGPSRNENME
+579 IKAFEVGPNRNENMD

-611 KYKDA
+611 KHKDA

-623 LIDGFFD
+623 LIDGLFD

-641 NEFREMMEGWRDD
+641 NEYREMMDTWKDD
-654 PNAND
+654 PTAND
-659 RVRRERNTLQT
+659 KVRRERNTLQT

-702 EKKINKAKD
+702 EKKINKAKE
-711 DLKVLEA
+711 DLKVLEE
-718 KLKIAEE
+718 KLKIAED

>member
-1 MIRDSLVFWQKSKF
+1 
-15 ALHLHANFHDSLK
+15 
-28 NIEKNS
+28 
-34 HVFHNNSYICKLN
+34 
-47 YKIGIKGYSLA
+47 
-58 IKRIEMENNEQ
+58 MENNEQ
-69 LTQNPAIEGG
+69 LTQNPAIEEG

-85 TSKAATKAI
+85 TLKGSKKAI

-114 VKVEV
+114 VRAEV
-119 NTLVAEMIAETAPV
+119 HTLLGEAQAEQPSY
-133 ADEVMPEMVDAAEPD
+133 ADEVLPEMEENPDLD
-148 EDELVEDNADLD
+148 EDELVEDNNELD
-160 GLNKLQ
+160 ALNKLQ
-166 LVEMLEELVQDS
+166 LVVMLEELVQDA
-178 DVQNIK
+178 DIQKIK

-193 FNKLNKEDMDNELDQ
+193 FNQLNKEDMENELSQ
-208 FLQGGGEAESFQHVE
+208 FLQSGGEAESFQHEE

-240 RAKQNEDMEKQKVE
+240 RAKQNEDLEKQKVE
-254 NLAKKQAILDELK
+254 NLAKKQAILDELR
-267 EIIASD
+267 EILASD
-273 DSLKKTYDDF
+273 DMLKKTYDDF

-290 KEIGPV
+290 KEIGSV

-317 KVRIGRELRDLDM
+317 KIKMERELRDLDM

-349 EKSITKAFKAL
+349 EKAITKAFKAL
-360 QKLHED
+360 QKLHEE

-396 REHYAQIEEEQTG
+396 REHYAQIEGEQTA

-417 CEKAEELI
+417 CEKAEELV
-425 AEDYTS
+425 AEDYAS

-451 IGPASKKDNEEIWQ
+451 VGPASKKENEEIWQ
-465 RFRGTMDAFFAKK
+465 RFRASMDVFFAKK
-478 KEFFATLKDRQTE
+478 KAFFAGLKDRQTE

-505 LMESTDW
+505 LSESTEW

-518 IKKLQEEWKTIGPVP
+518 LKKLQEEWKTIGPVP

-543 FRAACDTFFN
+543 FRAACDTFFT

-570 AAKKALIEE
+570 AAKKALLEE
-579 IKAFEIGPSRNENME
+579 IKAFQLGASRNENMD

-611 KYKDA
+611 KHKDT

-623 LIDGFFD
+623 LIDGLFD
-630 TMRKNQNEAST
+630 AMRKNQNEAST
-641 NEFREMMEGWRDD
+641 NDFREMMEGWKDD
-654 PNAND
+654 PNAGD

-684 NIGFFSNSKN
+684 NIGFFSSSKN

-702 EKKINKAKD
+702 EKKINKAKE
-711 DLKVLEA
+711 DLKVLED

>member
-1 MIRDSLVFWQKSKF
+1 MSTNKKI
-15 ALHLHANFHDSLK
+15 
-28 NIEKNS
+28 
-34 HVFHNNSYICKLN
+34 SYICRLICTTTIRHDAVIILKL
-47 YKIGIKGYSLA
+47 ID
-58 IKRIEMENNEQ
+58 MENNEQ
-69 LTQNPAIEGG
+69 LNQNSVVNEGV
-79 IENETT
+79 ENEQI
-85 TSKAATKAI
+85 TSKAQKKAI
-94 DGNEK
+94 DANEK

-104 LIQPSILPGK
+104 LIQPSILPAK
-114 VKVEV
+114 VRIDVHTLMAEEKAEV
-119 NTLVAEMIAETAPV
+119 AP
-133 ADEVMPEMVDAAEPD
+133 ATDEVIPEMENVPEVDE
-148 EDELVEDNADLD
+148 EELEEDNVELE

-166 LVEMLEELVQDS
+166 LVEMLEELVQDTEI
-178 DVQNIK
+178 QNIK
-184 DKVAAIRLH
+184 DKVSAIRLH

-208 FLQGGGEAESFQHVE
+208 FLKGGGEAESYQHVE

-240 RAKQNEDMEKQKVE
+240 RAKQNEDLEKQKVE

-273 DSLKKTYDDF
+273 ETLKKTYDDF

-290 KEIGPV
+290 KEIGSV

-330 KKNLDAKIE
+330 KKNLDAKID

-396 REHYAQIEEEQTG
+396 REHYSKIEEEQTA
-409 NLEAKKAL
+409 NLETKKAL
-417 CEKAEELI
+417 CDKAEELV
-425 AEDYTS
+425 AENYQS
-431 VNAWQKKSD
+431 VNAWQKKST
-440 ELSEIFGVWKT
+440 ELSEIFDVWKT
-451 IGPASKKDNEEIWQ
+451 VGPAGKKDNEEIWQ
-465 RFRGTMDAFFAKK
+465 RFRGTMDTFFAMKK
-478 KEFFATLKDRQTE
+478 AFFATLKDRQTE
-491 NLERKTQLCIEAEA
+491 NLERKTQLCIEAEG
-505 LMESTDW
+505 LMDSTEW
-512 KNATEQ
+512 KTATEQ

-533 KRHTDKIWKR
+533 KRHADKIWKR

-570 AAKKALIEE
+570 TAKKALLDE
-579 IKAFEIGPSRNENME
+579 IKAFELTSSRNENMD

-604 EIGYVPM
+604 EIGFVPM
-611 KYKDA
+611 KHKDS

-623 LIDGFFD
+623 LIDGLFD

-641 NEFREMMEGWRDD
+641 NDFREMMETWKDD

-659 RVRRERNTLQT
+659 KVRRERNTLQT

-702 EKKINKAKD
+702 EKKINKAKE
-711 DLKVLEA
+711 DLKVLEE

>member
-1 MIRDSLVFWQKSKF
+1 
-15 ALHLHANFHDSLK
+15 
-28 NIEKNS
+28 
-34 HVFHNNSYICKLN
+34 
-47 YKIGIKGYSLA
+47 
-58 IKRIEMENNEQ
+58 MENNEQ
-69 LTQNPAIEGG
+69 LAQNPSTNEGV
-79 IENETT
+79 ENEQITK
-85 TSKAATKAI
+85 KAAKKAI
-94 DGNEK
+94 DANEK

-104 LIQPSILPGK
+104 LIQPNILPGK
-114 VKVEV
+114 VRIDVA
-119 NTLVAEMIAETAPV
+119 TLGGEEKPETAPL
-133 ADEVMPEMVDAAEPD
+133 ADEVMPDIVEAPEMD
-148 EDELVEDNADLD
+148 EDEGVEDIALD

-178 DVQNIK
+178 DIQNIK

-240 RAKQNEDMEKQKVE
+240 RAKQNEDLEKQKVE
-254 NLAKKQAILDELK
+254 NLSKKQAILDELK

-273 DSLKKTYDDF
+273 ESLKKTYDDF
-283 RALQDRW
+283 HALQDRW

-330 KKNLDAKIE
+330 KKNLDSKIE

-396 REHYAQIEEEQTG
+396 REHYSKIEEEQTS
-409 NLEAKKAL
+409 NLETKKAL
-417 CEKAEELI
+417 CDKAEELI
-425 AEDYTS
+425 AEDYQS
-431 VNAWQKKSD
+431 VNAWQKKST
-440 ELSEIFGVWKT
+440 ELAEIFGIWKT
-451 IGPASKKDNEEIWQ
+451 VGPASKKDNEEIWQ
-465 RFRGTMDAFFAKK
+465 RFRGTMDTFFAKK
-478 KEFFATLKDRQTE
+478 KAFFAGLKDRQTE

-505 LMESTDW
+505 LMDSSEW
-512 KNATEQ
+512 KTVTEQ
-518 IKKLQEEWKTIGPVP
+518 MKKLQEEWKTIGPVP

-561 RRTEEEANL
+561 RRTEEDANL

-579 IKAFEIGPSRNENME
+579 IKAFQLTPSRNENME

-611 KYKDA
+611 KHKDA

-623 LIDGFFD
+623 LIDGLFD
-630 TMRKNQNEAST
+630 MMRKNQNEAST
-641 NEFREMMEGWRDD
+641 NEFREMMVGWKDD
-654 PNAND
+654 PSAND
-659 RVRRERNTLQT
+659 KVRRERLTLQN

-702 EKKINKAKD
+702 EKKITKAKD

-718 KLKIAEE
+718 KLKIAEG

>member
-1 MIRDSLVFWQKSKF
+1 
-15 ALHLHANFHDSLK
+15 
-28 NIEKNS
+28 
-34 HVFHNNSYICKLN
+34 
-47 YKIGIKGYSLA
+47 
-58 IKRIEMENNEQ
+58 MENNEQ
-69 LTQNPAIEGG
+69 LDQNPVVTEG
-79 IENETT
+79 IENEQITEKA
-85 TSKAATKAI
+85 SKKAI
-94 DGNEK
+94 DANEK

-104 LIQPSILPGK
+104 LIQPNILPGK
-114 VKVEV
+114 VRIEV
-119 NTLVAEMIAETAPV
+119 NTLVAGEKAETAPV
-133 ADEVMPEMVDAAEPD
+133 ADEVMPEIENAPEMDD
-148 EDELVEDNADLD
+148 EDLVEDNTELD

-166 LVEMLEELVQDS
+166 LVEMLEELVQDA
-178 DVQNIK
+178 DIQKIK
-184 DKVAAIRLH
+184 DKVAAVRLH
-193 FNKLNKEDMDNELDQ
+193 FNKLNKEDMDNELSQ
-208 FLQGGGEAESFQHVE
+208 FLQGGGEAESFQHTE

-240 RAKQNEDMEKQKVE
+240 RAKQNEDLEKQKVE

-273 DSLKKTYDDF
+273 DTLKKTYDDF

-290 KEIGPV
+290 KEIGAV

-330 KKNLDAKIE
+330 KKNLDSKID

-360 QKLHED
+360 QKLHEE

-374 QDKKDEIWERFK
+374 QDKKDEIWDRFK

-396 REHYAQIEEEQTG
+396 REHYAKIEEEQTA
-409 NLEAKKAL
+409 NLEAKKTL

-425 AEDYTS
+425 AEDYSS
-431 VNAWQKKSD
+431 VNAWQKKST

-451 IGPASKKDNEEIWQ
+451 VGPAGKKDNEEIWQ
-465 RFRGTMDAFFAKK
+465 RFRGTMDTFFAKK
-478 KEFFATLKDRQTE
+478 KEFFSTLKDRQTE

-505 LMESTDW
+505 LMESNEW

-518 IKKLQEEWKTIGPVP
+518 MKKLQEEWKTIGPVP
-533 KRHTDKIWKR
+533 KRHADKIWKR

-570 AAKKALIEE
+570 AAKKALLEE
-579 IKAFEIGPSRNENME
+579 IKAYQLVPSRNENMD

-611 KYKDA
+611 KHKDA

-623 LIDGFFD
+623 LIDGLFD
-630 TMRKNQNEAST
+630 MMRKNQNEAST
-641 NEFREMMEGWRDD
+641 NEFREMMEGWKDD
-654 PNAND
+654 PNAGD
-659 RVRRERNTLQT
+659 RVRKESSKLQI

-702 EKKINKAKD
+702 EKKINKAKE
-711 DLKVLEA
+711 DLKVLED

>member
-1 MIRDSLVFWQKSKF
+1 
-15 ALHLHANFHDSLK
+15 
-28 NIEKNS
+28 
-34 HVFHNNSYICKLN
+34 
-47 YKIGIKGYSLA
+47 
-58 IKRIEMENNEQ
+58 MENNEQ

-85 TSKAATKAI
+85 TSKAAMKAI

-616 INKEYRE
+616 INKEYRV

-702 EKKINKAKD
+702 EKKINKAKE